1 MKKTEEPTISKLSD
15 KADEEFIVSGTPLD
29 ELMGGGF
36 PRGRITELWGK
47 EGVGK
52 THVATLL
59 MANMSKDQKILFI
72 DTEYSLNKHH
82 VEALGANP
90 DNIRYLADSRLERVC
105 EALIKAVG
113 KYDVIILDSLAMLT
127 PLTVENQEVGE
138 RSIGLFA
145 LLLKHWIVKFR
156 PLLSTSKTA
165 FIALNQFRPNIGM
178 YTVIEPPGGKAWAH
192 AVDIRVYMTTAS
204 ADKIKEGKKQIGHWV
219 HCQVKKN
226 KLASPGT
233 EAKVKVIYEP
243 EAKDE

>member
-1 MKKTEEPTISKLSD
+1 MKSKKTEPVISKLSN
-15 KADEEFIVSGTPLD
+15 KADEDFIPSGTELD
-29 ELMGGGF
+29 KLMGGGF

-59 MANMSKDQKILFI
+59 MANISKDKKVLFV

-82 VEALGANP
+82 VEALGADSN
-90 DNIRYLADSRLERVC
+90 NIEYIADSRLERVC
-105 EALIKAVG
+105 ELLVDAVG

-145 LLLKHWIVKFR
+145 LLLKHWVVKFR
-156 PLLSTSKTA
+156 PALSASRTA
-165 FIALNQFRPNIGM
+165 FIALNQFRPNVGM
-178 YTVIEPPGGKAWAH
+178 YAVIEPPGGKAWAH
-192 AVDIRVYMTTAS
+192 AVDIRIYMTTAS

-219 HCQVKKN
+219 HCAVKKN
-226 KLASPGT
+226 KLAAPGT
-233 EAKVKVIYEP
+233 EVKVKIIYEP
-243 EAKDE
+243 GEVK

>member
-1 MKKTEEPTISKLSD
+1 MKVKTEPTIGKLSD
-15 KADEEFIVSGTPLD
+15 KADEQFIASNTPLD
-29 ELMGGGF
+29 ELIGGGF

-52 THVATLL
+52 THLATLL

-72 DTEYSLNKHH
+72 DTEYSLNRHH

-90 DNIRYLADSRLERVC
+90 ENIQYLADSRLERVC
-105 EALIKAVG
+105 EALVGAVG

-156 PLLSTSKTA
+156 PALSASKTA
-165 FIALNQFRPNIGM
+165 FIALNQFRPAIGM
-178 YTVIEPPGGKAWAH
+178 YAVIEPPGGKAWSH
-192 AVDIRVYMTTAS
+192 AVDIRIYMTTAS
-204 ADKIKEGKKQIGHWV
+204 ADKIKEGKTQVGHWV
-219 HCQVKKN
+219 HCQIKKN
-226 KLASPGT
+226 KLAPPGT
-233 EAKVKVIYEP
+233 EAKVKVVY
-243 EAKDE
+243 

>member
-1 MKKTEEPTISKLSD
+1 MSKKTEEPTIGKLSD
-15 KADEEFIVSGTPLD
+15 KKDEQYIASGTPLD
-29 ELMGGGF
+29 DLMGGGF

-59 MANMSKDQKILFI
+59 MANMSKDQKVLFV

-90 DNIRYLADSRLERVC
+90 DNIQYLADSRLERVC
-105 EALIKAVG
+105 EALIDAVG

-145 LLLKHWIVKFR
+145 LLLKHWVVKFR
-156 PLLSTSKTA
+156 PLLSTSQTA

-178 YTVIEPPGGKAWAH
+178 YTVLEAPGGKAWAH
-192 AVDIRVYMTTAS
+192 SVDIRIYMTTAS

-233 EAKVKVIYEP
+233 EAKVKVLYENN
-243 EAKDE
+243 A